1 MSDLAIELV
10 NLEKQFT
17 LNLGVRRRR
26 ALDRLSLTVERG
38 EIYGFLGPNGAGKT
52 TSIKILTSLLRQDA
66 GEARVFGADPS
77 LESTRRML
85 GFLPESPVF
94 YDHLTGREFLKLC
107 GKLCA
112 MSSAAI
118 RKRSGELLERVGLAH
133 AGDLQIRRYSKGMNQ
148 RLGIAQAILHDPEL
162 VILDE
167 PMSGLDPMGRADI
180 RDLIV
185 ELRKSGKTIFFSTH
199 IIPDVEVICDRIGL
213 VNHGRMVAEGSVHA
227 MLDAAKSKTTEVLVT
242 GLPPAF
248 ALGAA
253 QEAAASASG
262 QRLFLVESEDALTQL
277 ISRVMTEQA
286 RIVSVTPRRESLE
299 DLVVRMLDQDHRE
312 RAA

>member
-1 MSDLAIELV
+1 MSDLAIELQ

-26 ALDRLSLTVERG
+26 ALDRLSLTVHRG

-66 GEARVFGADPS
+66 GEARVFGADPA

-94 YDHLTGREFLKLC
+94 YDHLTGREFLRLC
-107 GKLCA
+107 GRLCG
-112 MSSAAI
+112 METSLI
-118 RKRSGELLERVGLAH
+118 RKRSGELLERVGLAQ
-133 AGDLQIRRYSKGMNQ
+133 AGDLQVRRYSKGMNQ

-185 ELRKSGKTIFFSTH
+185 ELRRAGKTIFFSTH

-213 VNHGRMVAEGSVHA
+213 VNHGRMVAEGGVHA
-227 MLDAAKSKTTEVLVT
+227 LLDAGQSKTTEVLVT
-242 GLPPAF
+242 GLPGSFTVAS
-248 ALGAA
+248 G
-253 QEAAASASG
+253 QETTAASG
-262 QRLFLVESEDALTQL
+262 QRLFLVESEDQLTQL
-277 ISRVMTEQA
+277 LGRVMAEQA
-286 RIVSVTPRRESLE
+286 KIVSVTPRRESLE
-299 DLVVRMLDQDHRE
+299 DLVVRMLDQDRRE

>member
-1 MSDLAIELV
+1 MSDLAIELRDI
-10 NLEKQFT
+10 EKQFT

-26 ALDRLSLTVERG
+26 ALDRLSLTVHRG

-66 GEARVFGADPS
+66 GVAQVFGADPS

-94 YDHLTGREFLKLC
+94 YDHLTGREFLRLC
-107 GKLCA
+107 GRLCGMEA
-112 MSSAAI
+112 SPI
-118 RKRSGELLERVGLAH
+118 KKRSAELLERVGLGQ
-133 AGDLQIRRYSKGMNQ
+133 AGDLQVRRYSKGMNQ

-185 ELRKSGKTIFFSTH
+185 ELRNAGKTIFFSTH

-213 VNHGRMVAEGSVHA
+213 VNHGRMVAEGGVHA
-227 MLDAAKSKTTEVLVT
+227 LLDAGQSKTTEVLVT
-242 GLPPAF
+242 GLPGSFSVPS
-248 ALGAA
+248 A
-253 QEAAASASG
+253 QEASAASG
-262 QRLFLVESEDALTQL
+262 QRLFLVESEDQLTQL
-277 ISRVMTEQA
+277 LGRVMAEQA
-286 RIVSVTPRRESLE
+286 KIVSVTPRRESLE
-299 DLVVRMLDQDHRE
+299 DLVVRMLDQDRRE

>member
-26 ALDRLSLTVERG
+26 ALDRLSLSVSRG

-66 GEARVFGADPS
+66 GEARVFGTDPS
-77 LESTRRML
+77 MESTRRML

-94 YDHLTGREFLKLC
+94 YDHLTGREFLRLC
-107 GKLCA
+107 GKLCGMA
-112 MSSAAI
+112 RATI
-118 RKRSGELLERVGLAH
+118 KKRSDELLERVGLAH
-133 AGDLQIRRYSKGMNQ
+133 AGNLQVRRYSKGMNQ
-148 RLGIAQAILHDPEL
+148 RLGIAQAILHEPQL

-167 PMSGLDPMGRADI
+167 PMSGLDPMGRADV

-185 ELRKSGKTIFFSTH
+185 ELRNSGKTIFFSTH

-213 VNHGRMVAEGSVHA
+213 VNHGRMIAEGGVHA
-227 MLDAAKSKTTEVLVT
+227 LLDAAKSKTTEVLVT
-242 GLPPAF
+242 GLPASF
-248 ALGAA
+248 AVSAA
-253 QEAAASASG
+253 QEAAAAGG
-262 QRLFLVESEDALTQL
+262 QRLFLVESEDALSQL
-277 ISRVMTEQA
+277 IQRVMAEQA

-299 DLVVRMLDQDHRE
+299 DLVVRMLDQDRQG

>member
-1 MSDLAIELV
+1 MSDLAIELQ

-26 ALDRLSLTVERG
+26 ALDRLSLTVHRG

-66 GEARVFGADPS
+66 GEARVFGADPA

-94 YDHLTGREFLKLC
+94 YDHLTGREFLRLC
-107 GKLCA
+107 GRLCG
-112 MSSAAI
+112 METSLI
-118 RKRSGELLERVGLAH
+118 RKRSGELLERVGLAQ
-133 AGDLQIRRYSKGMNQ
+133 AGDLHVRRYSKGMNQ

-185 ELRKSGKTIFFSTH
+185 ELRRAGKTIFFSTH

-213 VNHGRMVAEGSVHA
+213 VNHGRMVAEGGVHA
-227 MLDAAKSKTTEVLVT
+227 LLDAGQSKTTEVLVT
-242 GLPPAF
+242 GLPGSFTVAS
-248 ALGAA
+248 G
-253 QEAAASASG
+253 QETTAASG
-262 QRLFLVESEDALTQL
+262 QRLFLVESEDQLTQL
-277 ISRVMTEQA
+277 LGRVMAEQA
-286 RIVSVTPRRESLE
+286 KIVSVTPRRESLE
-299 DLVVRMLDQDHRE
+299 DLVVRMLDQDRRE

>member
-1 MSDLAIELV
+1 MSNLAIELL

-17 LNLGVRRRR
+17 IHLGVRRRR
-26 ALDRLSLTVERG
+26 ALDRLSLGVQRG

-66 GEARVFGADPS
+66 GEARIFGADPA
-77 LESTRRML
+77 LESTRRRL

-94 YDHLTGREFLKLC
+94 YDHLSGREFLRLC
-107 GKLCA
+107 GRLCGMERA
-112 MSSAAI
+112 LIS
-118 RKRSGELLERVGLAH
+118 KRSDELLERVGLRH
-133 AGDLQIRRYSKGMNQ
+133 AADLQVRRYSKGMNQ
-148 RLGIAQAILHDPEL
+148 RLGIAQALLHDPEL
-162 VILDE
+162 VVLDE

-185 ELRKSGKTIFFSTH
+185 ELRKAGKTIFFSTH

-227 MLDAAKSKTTEVLVT
+227 LLNAARSRTTEVLIT
-242 GLPPAF
+242 GLPGSFAPPA
-248 ALGAA
+248 GH
-253 QEAAASASG
+253 EAAAASG
-262 QRLFLVESEDALTQL
+262 QRLFLVDSEDELAQL
-277 ISRVMTEQA
+277 LHRVMAEQA
-286 RIVSVTPRRESLE
+286 RIISVTPRRESLE
-299 DLVVRMLDQDHRE
+299 DLVVRMLDQDRPE

>member
-17 LNLGVRRRR
+17 INLGVRRRR
-26 ALDRLSLTVERG
+26 ALDQLSLSVQRG

-52 TSIKILTSLLRQDA
+52 TSIKVLASLLRQDA
-66 GEARVFGADPS
+66 GEARVFGGDPL
-77 LESTRRML
+77 LETTRRRL

-94 YDHLTGREFLKLC
+94 YDHLTGREFLRLC
-107 GKLCA
+107 GKLCG
-112 MSSAAI
+112 MDRGSI
-118 RKRSGELLERVGLAH
+118 KRRSGELLERVGLGH
-133 AGDLQIRRYSKGMNQ
+133 AADLQVRRYSKGMNQ
-148 RLGIAQAILHDPEL
+148 RLGIAQALLHDPEL

-185 ELRKSGKTIFFSTH
+185 ELRKAGKTIFFSTH

-227 MLDAAKSKTTEVLVT
+227 LLDAARSKTTEVLVA
-242 GLPPAF
+242 GLPASL
-248 ALGAA
+248 ALPEG
-253 QEAAASASG
+253 QEAAAASG
-262 QRLFLVESEDALTQL
+262 QRLFLVDSEDQLTQL
-277 ISRVMTEQA
+277 LHRAMAEQGK
-286 RIVSVTPRRESLE
+286 IVSVTPRRESLE
-299 DLVVRMLDQDHRE
+299 DLVVRMLDQDRRE

>member
-26 ALDRLSLTVERG
+26 ALDRLSLSVQRG

-66 GEARVFGADPS
+66 GEARVFGGDPS
-77 LESTRRML
+77 MESTRRML

-94 YDHLTGREFLKLC
+94 YDHLTGREFLRLC

-112 MSSAAI
+112 MPSAAI
-118 RKRSGELLERVGLAH
+118 KKRSDELLGRVGLAH
-133 AGDLQIRRYSKGMNQ
+133 AADLQIRRYSKGMNQ
-148 RLGIAQAILHDPEL
+148 RLGIAQAILHEPQL

-185 ELRKSGKTIFFSTH
+185 ELRNSGKTVFFSTH

-213 VNHGRMVAEGSVHA
+213 VNHGRMIAEGSVHA
-227 MLDAAKSKTTEVLVT
+227 LLDAARSKTTEVLVT
-242 GLPPAF
+242 GLPASF
-248 ALGAA
+248 ALAAA
-253 QEAAASASG
+253 QEATAAGG
-262 QRLFLVESEDALTQL
+262 QRLFLVESEDALSQL
-277 ISRVMTEQA
+277 IQRVMAEQA

-299 DLVVRMLDQDHRE
+299 DLVVRMLDQDRQG